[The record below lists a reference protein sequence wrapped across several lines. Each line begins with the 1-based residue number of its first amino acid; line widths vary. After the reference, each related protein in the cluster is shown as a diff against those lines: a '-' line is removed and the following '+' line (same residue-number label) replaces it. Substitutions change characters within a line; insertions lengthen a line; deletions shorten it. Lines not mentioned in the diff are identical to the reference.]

1 MVTPSGSAL
10 FDVYDQVRVDIF
22 GTNESWTASVASG
35 IPTSAMDIYAQ
46 KIASRINLHTSH
58 NHVTLNTTVGTYSPA
73 TSAISALLEMGMLMV
88 IKETE
93 QSLMKRLRTGLGL
106 ATVGTA
112 EGAAVKNAD
121 GVSVSTALRYQE
133 RLRAFLSDK
142 NSARDD
148 FKEALRQ
155 YKYDHRAGSACY
167 VY

>member
-1 MVTPSGSAL
+1 MVTPTGTAL
-10 FDVYDQVRVDIF
+10 YEIYDQVRVDIF
-22 GTNESWTASVASG
+22 GTNEDWTASAASG

-58 NHVTLNTTVGTYSPA
+58 NHVTLNFTTGIYLPP
-73 TSAISALLEMGMLMV
+73 TSAIAALLEMGMLMV

-106 ATVGTA
+106 LTIGTA

-121 GVSVSTALRYQE
+121 GVSVSTVIRYQE

-142 NSARDD
+142 NTARKD